1 MAKVIISFFVFYS
14 IFHIGIHA
22 FRALTDSEKWSLT
35 KTVFYSILCSVL
47 TIATLTTI
55 VILF

>member
-1 MAKVIISFFVFYS
+1 MAKVILSFFVFYF

-22 FRALTDSEKWSLT
+22 FRSLTDSEKWSLT